1 MAMLI
6 AFPALQSISYIEYHL
21 QKVWADEIDRNN
33 NNKKRNFIS
42 YSHVYDG
49 WQYTTIYLHW
59 YFLLSLTIYELNNY
73 YGKVNGDKEITT
85 TIDY

>member
-33 NNKKRNFIS
+33 NKKRNFIS

-49 WQYTTIYLHW
+49 WQYTTIYLH
-59 YFLLSLTIYELNNY
+59 
-73 YGKVNGDKEITT
+73 
-85 TIDY
+85 